1 MGEVAV
7 LHPQDIL
14 KNQFNRK
21 HRNNLIQPPMKSRK
35 NPKNLDA
42 YNPNPS
48 STPAKVRRRKRSP
61 ANSRNSSRAPS
72 DDESKSLVMGKVKIL
87 KRGEDLTDVTT
98 SLDDSLLIKKEK
110 NSETAAATVSED
122 LVVPTSK
129 TVSKRMDIY
138 AGYGFYLSP
147 PPSSLPLPAFFKKKS
162 LVDSNNNN
170 FTGDFRRLLRLDLD

>member
-35 NPKNLDA
+35 YPKNLDA
-42 YNPNPS
+42 YNPNPNP
-48 STPAKVRRRKRSP
+48 TPAKVRRRKRSP

-87 KRGEDLTDVTT
+87 KRGEDLTT
-98 SLDDSLLIKKEK
+98 SLDDSLLIKKED
-110 NSETAAATVSED
+110 NAETAAAIVSED

-129 TVSKRMDIY
+129 TVSKQLDIY